1 MDIEQLED
9 LCKQLRLSHIPKVIQ
24 HHDFDSKEEWLFFL
38 LKQELKGREE
48 TKRIR
53 LFKQSKLPANRTL
66 SSYVWHNQISLP
78 SPTTKEELT
87 SLSFIRQCENAVF
100 VGTPGTGKTHLACA
114 LGTLATESGLETRFW
129 RVSDLVSEL
138 ERQWK
143 SNTLDLFKKR
153 FDRVKLI
160 ILDEMGY
167 VPFTKEG
174 AELFLI
180 DKITRAS
187 SDECFYPGSIL
198 KSNLQKS
205 ELLTVDEP
213 LLDYSKVDLVDMEA
227 ADFVRVTSK
236 ISGRDLV
243 LVMKIVSDGPNNSV
257 NDLTATRVSHLI
269 LQKINLVF
277 DHVNKLISLASLEEE
292 RFENPKG
299 YTAVIERWHFTVS
312 QQHELK
318 QLMKRWVV
326 AYPFTNIIKKLK
338 IMKNSREVLT
348 FLKHDLDN
356 YKIDWK

>member
-1 MDIEQLED
+1 MSSNAKWVVALKAEAKPIIKALGLNRIDKNVVFPVYKDKNARNWL
-9 LCKQLRLSHIPKVIQ
+9 VISGVGQ
-24 HHDFDSKEEWLFFL
+24 KNVVAAVKYISEFSDSKGCSVWINI
-38 LKQELKGREE
+38 G
-48 TKRIR
+48 I
-53 LFKQSKLPANRTL
+53 AG
-66 SSYVWHNQISLP
+66 SS
-78 SPTTKEELT
+78 
-87 SLSFIRQCENAVF
+87 
-100 VGTPGTGKTHLACA
+100 
-114 LGTLATESGLETRFW
+114 
-129 RVSDLVSEL
+129 SD
-138 ERQWK
+138 RY
-143 SNTLDLFKKR
+143 
-153 FDRVKLI
+153 
-160 ILDEMGY
+160 G
-167 VPFTKEG
+167 
-174 AELFLI
+174 ELFLI

-269 LQKINLVF
+269 LQNINLVI

>member
-1 MDIEQLED
+1 M
-9 LCKQLRLSHIPKVIQ
+9 VIIM
-24 HHDFDSKEEWLFFL
+24 SSNAKWVVA
-38 LKQELKGREE
+38 LKAEAKPII
-48 TKRIR
+48 K
-53 LFKQSKLPANRTL
+53 
-66 SSYVWHNQISLP
+66 
-78 SPTTKEELT
+78 
-87 SLSFIRQCENAVF
+87 
-100 VGTPGTGKTHLACA
+100 A
-114 LGTLATESGLETRFW
+114 LGLNRIDKNVVFPVYKDKNARNWLVISGVGQKNVVAAVKYISEF
-129 RVSDLVSEL
+129 SD
-138 ERQWK
+138 
-143 SNTLDLFKKR
+143 SNGCSVWINIGIAGSSS
-153 FDRVKLI
+153 DRY
-160 ILDEMGY
+160 G
-167 VPFTKEG
+167 
-174 AELFLI
+174 ELFLI

-269 LQKINLVF
+269 LQNINLVI

>member
-1 MDIEQLED
+1 V
-9 LCKQLRLSHIPKVIQ
+9 VIIM
-24 HHDFDSKEEWLFFL
+24 SSNAKWVVA
-38 LKQELKGREE
+38 LKAEAKPII
-48 TKRIR
+48 K
-53 LFKQSKLPANRTL
+53 
-66 SSYVWHNQISLP
+66 
-78 SPTTKEELT
+78 
-87 SLSFIRQCENAVF
+87 
-100 VGTPGTGKTHLACA
+100 A
-114 LGTLATESGLETRFW
+114 LGLNRIDKNVVFPVYKDKNARNWLVISGVGQKNVVAAVKYISEF
-129 RVSDLVSEL
+129 SD
-138 ERQWK
+138 
-143 SNTLDLFKKR
+143 SNGCSVWINIGIAGSSS
-153 FDRVKLI
+153 DRY
-160 ILDEMGY
+160 G
-167 VPFTKEG
+167 
-174 AELFLI
+174 ELFLI

-269 LQKINLVF
+269 LQNINLVI

>member
-1 MDIEQLED
+1 M
-9 LCKQLRLSHIPKVIQ
+9 VITM
-24 HHDFDSKEEWLFFL
+24 SSNAKWVVA
-38 LKQELKGREE
+38 LKAEAKPII
-48 TKRIR
+48 K
-53 LFKQSKLPANRTL
+53 
-66 SSYVWHNQISLP
+66 
-78 SPTTKEELT
+78 
-87 SLSFIRQCENAVF
+87 
-100 VGTPGTGKTHLACA
+100 A
-114 LGTLATESGLETRFW
+114 LGLNRIDKNVVFPVYKDKNARNWLVISGVGQKNVVAAVKYISEF
-129 RVSDLVSEL
+129 SD
-138 ERQWK
+138 
-143 SNTLDLFKKR
+143 SNGCSVWINIGIAGSSS
-153 FDRVKLI
+153 DRY
-160 ILDEMGY
+160 G
-167 VPFTKEG
+167 
-174 AELFLI
+174 ELFLI

-269 LQKINLVF
+269 LQNINLVI

>member
-1 MDIEQLED
+1 M
-9 LCKQLRLSHIPKVIQ
+9 VIIM
-24 HHDFDSKEEWLFFL
+24 SSNAKWVVA
-38 LKQELKGREE
+38 LKAEAKPII
-48 TKRIR
+48 K
-53 LFKQSKLPANRTL
+53 
-66 SSYVWHNQISLP
+66 
-78 SPTTKEELT
+78 
-87 SLSFIRQCENAVF
+87 
-100 VGTPGTGKTHLACA
+100 A
-114 LGTLATESGLETRFW
+114 LGLNRIDKNVVFPVYKDKNARNWLVISGVGQKNVVAAVKYISEF
-129 RVSDLVSEL
+129 SD
-138 ERQWK
+138 
-143 SNTLDLFKKR
+143 SNGCSVWINIGIAGSSS
-153 FDRVKLI
+153 DRY
-160 ILDEMGY
+160 G
-167 VPFTKEG
+167 
-174 AELFLI
+174 ELFLI

-269 LQKINLVF
+269 LQNINLVI

-292 RFENPKG
+292 RFENPTG

-312 QQHELK
+312 QHHELK

>member
-1 MDIEQLED
+1 MSSNA
-9 LCKQLRLSHIPKVIQ
+9 KWVVA
-24 HHDFDSKEEWLFFL
+24 
-38 LKQELKGREE
+38 LKAEAKPII
-48 TKRIR
+48 K
-53 LFKQSKLPANRTL
+53 
-66 SSYVWHNQISLP
+66 
-78 SPTTKEELT
+78 
-87 SLSFIRQCENAVF
+87 
-100 VGTPGTGKTHLACA
+100 A
-114 LGTLATESGLETRFW
+114 LGLNRIDKNVVFPVYKDKNARNWLVISGVGQKNVVAAVKYISEF
-129 RVSDLVSEL
+129 SD
-138 ERQWK
+138 
-143 SNTLDLFKKR
+143 SNGCSVWINIGIAGSSS
-153 FDRVKLI
+153 DRY
-160 ILDEMGY
+160 G
-167 VPFTKEG
+167 
-174 AELFLI
+174 ELFLI

-269 LQKINLVF
+269 LQNINLVI

>member
-1 MDIEQLED
+1 MSSNA
-9 LCKQLRLSHIPKVIQ
+9 KWVVA
-24 HHDFDSKEEWLFFL
+24 
-38 LKQELKGREE
+38 LKAEAKPII
-48 TKRIR
+48 K
-53 LFKQSKLPANRTL
+53 
-66 SSYVWHNQISLP
+66 
-78 SPTTKEELT
+78 
-87 SLSFIRQCENAVF
+87 
-100 VGTPGTGKTHLACA
+100 A
-114 LGTLATESGLETRFW
+114 LGLNRIDKNVVFPVYKDKNARNWLVISGVGQKNVVAAVKYISEF
-129 RVSDLVSEL
+129 SD
-138 ERQWK
+138 
-143 SNTLDLFKKR
+143 SNGCSVWINIGIAGSSS
-153 FDRVKLI
+153 DRY
-160 ILDEMGY
+160 G
-167 VPFTKEG
+167 
-174 AELFLI
+174 ELFLI

-269 LQKINLVF
+269 LQNINLVI

-338 IMKNSREVLT
+338 IIKNSREVLT

>member
-1 MDIEQLED
+1 M
-9 LCKQLRLSHIPKVIQ
+9 VIIM
-24 HHDFDSKEEWLFFL
+24 SSNAKWVVA
-38 LKQELKGREE
+38 LKAEAKPII
-48 TKRIR
+48 K
-53 LFKQSKLPANRTL
+53 
-66 SSYVWHNQISLP
+66 
-78 SPTTKEELT
+78 
-87 SLSFIRQCENAVF
+87 
-100 VGTPGTGKTHLACA
+100 A
-114 LGTLATESGLETRFW
+114 LGLNRIDKNVVFPVYKDKNARNWLVISGVGQKNVVAAVKYISEF
-129 RVSDLVSEL
+129 SD
-138 ERQWK
+138 
-143 SNTLDLFKKR
+143 SNGCSVWINIGIAGSSS
-153 FDRVKLI
+153 DRY
-160 ILDEMGY
+160 G
-167 VPFTKEG
+167 
-174 AELFLI
+174 ELFLI

-187 SDECFYPGSIL
+187 SYECFYPGSIL

-269 LQKINLVF
+269 LQNINLVI

>member
-1 MDIEQLED
+1 MSSNA
-9 LCKQLRLSHIPKVIQ
+9 KWVVA
-24 HHDFDSKEEWLFFL
+24 
-38 LKQELKGREE
+38 LKAEAKPII
-48 TKRIR
+48 K
-53 LFKQSKLPANRTL
+53 
-66 SSYVWHNQISLP
+66 
-78 SPTTKEELT
+78 
-87 SLSFIRQCENAVF
+87 
-100 VGTPGTGKTHLACA
+100 A
-114 LGTLATESGLETRFW
+114 LGLNRIDKNVVFPVYKDKNARNWLVISGVGQKNVVAAVKYISEF
-129 RVSDLVSEL
+129 SD
-138 ERQWK
+138 
-143 SNTLDLFKKR
+143 SNGCSVWINIGIAGSSS
-153 FDRVKLI
+153 DRY
-160 ILDEMGY
+160 G
-167 VPFTKEG
+167 
-174 AELFLI
+174 ELFLI

-269 LQKINLVF
+269 LQKINLVI

-326 AYPFTNIIKKLK
+326 AYPFNDIMEKLK
-338 IMKNSREVLT
+338 QFKNAREIVN
-348 FLKHDLDN
+348 FLKNDLDN
-356 YKIDWK
+356 YNIDWK

>member
-1 MDIEQLED
+1 MSSNA
-9 LCKQLRLSHIPKVIQ
+9 KWVVA
-24 HHDFDSKEEWLFFL
+24 
-38 LKQELKGREE
+38 LKAEAKPII
-48 TKRIR
+48 K
-53 LFKQSKLPANRTL
+53 
-66 SSYVWHNQISLP
+66 
-78 SPTTKEELT
+78 
-87 SLSFIRQCENAVF
+87 
-100 VGTPGTGKTHLACA
+100 A
-114 LGTLATESGLETRFW
+114 LGLNRIDKNVVFPVYKDKNARNWLVISGVGQKNVVAAVKYISEF
-129 RVSDLVSEL
+129 SD
-138 ERQWK
+138 
-143 SNTLDLFKKR
+143 SNGCSVWINIGIAGSSS
-153 FDRVKLI
+153 DRY
-160 ILDEMGY
+160 G
-167 VPFTKEG
+167 
-174 AELFLI
+174 ELFLI

>member
-1 MDIEQLED
+1 MSSNA
-9 LCKQLRLSHIPKVIQ
+9 KWVVA
-24 HHDFDSKEEWLFFL
+24 
-38 LKQELKGREE
+38 LKAEAKPII
-48 TKRIR
+48 K
-53 LFKQSKLPANRTL
+53 
-66 SSYVWHNQISLP
+66 
-78 SPTTKEELT
+78 
-87 SLSFIRQCENAVF
+87 
-100 VGTPGTGKTHLACA
+100 A
-114 LGTLATESGLETRFW
+114 LGLNRIDKNVVFPVYKDKNARNWLVISGVGQKNVVAAVKYISEF
-129 RVSDLVSEL
+129 SD
-138 ERQWK
+138 
-143 SNTLDLFKKR
+143 SNGCSVWINIGIAGSSS
-153 FDRVKLI
+153 DRY
-160 ILDEMGY
+160 G
-167 VPFTKEG
+167 
-174 AELFLI
+174 ELFLI

-269 LQKINLVF
+269 LQKINLVI